1 MVLRLRKN
9 GMGKLEIEMRSR
21 FLETVLAQYN
31 RISNNSNISFRS
43 QSETIDNY
51 LDELSKLYKQRDEME
66 NEKPSATEETK

>member
-1 MVLRLRKN
+1 
-9 GMGKLEIEMRSR
+9 MGKLEIEMRIR

-66 NEKPSATEETK
+66 NEKPSGTEETK

>member
-1 MVLRLRKN
+1 
-9 GMGKLEIEMRSR
+9 MGKLEIEMRIR

-31 RISNNSNISFRS
+31 RISNNSNISIRS

>member
-1 MVLRLRKN
+1 
-9 GMGKLEIEMRSR
+9 MGKLEIEMRIR

-51 LDELSKLYKQRDEME
+51 LDELSKLYKLRDEKE
-66 NEKPSATEETK
+66 NEQPSITEDIK

>member
-9 GMGKLEIEMRSR
+9 GMGKLEIEMRIR
-21 FLETVLAQYN
+21 FLEAVLAQYN

>member
-9 GMGKLEIEMRSR
+9 GMGKLEIEMRIR

>member
-9 GMGKLEIEMRSR
+9 GMGKLEIEMRIR

-51 LDELSKLYKQRDEME
+51 LDELSKLYKLRDKME

>member
-1 MVLRLRKN
+1 
-9 GMGKLEIEMRSR
+9 MGKLEIEMRIR

-51 LDELSKLYKQRDEME
+51 LDELSKLYKLRDEKE
-66 NEKPSATEETK
+66 NEQSSITEDIK

>member
-9 GMGKLEIEMRSR
+9 GMGKLEIEMRIR

-66 NEKPSATEETK
+66 NEKTSATEETK

>member
-1 MVLRLRKN
+1 
-9 GMGKLEIEMRSR
+9 MGKLEIEMRIR

-51 LDELSKLYKQRDEME
+51 LDELSKLYKRRDEME

>member
-1 MVLRLRKN
+1 
-9 GMGKLEIEMRSR
+9 MGKLEIEMRIR

-51 LDELSKLYKQRDEME
+51 LDELSKLYKLRDEKE
-66 NEKPSATEETK
+66 NEQSSMTEDIK